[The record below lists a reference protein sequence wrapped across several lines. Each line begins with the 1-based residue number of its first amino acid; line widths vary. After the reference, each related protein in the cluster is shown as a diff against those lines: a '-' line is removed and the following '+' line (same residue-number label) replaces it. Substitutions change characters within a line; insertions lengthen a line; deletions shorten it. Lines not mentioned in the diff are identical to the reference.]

1 MLLGALIDAGAD
13 IGSIKDVLRL
23 IPKHFS
29 YCKSISLETRDMSS
43 RGFKACHIEFK
54 ISEEQDE
61 IPISELLEATEQIAQ
76 DAKLSKR
83 AVNFVTGSINLLIQV
98 ESRVHGTDF
107 SKTHLHEAGS
117 ADTIADILGVA
128 VACDSLKVFDG
139 DISSTPVAIG
149 GGTITFSHG
158 TLGVPAPAVMEIIRM
173 HQIPMRGGPEEVELT
188 TPTGIAMLATLTR
201 DFSPFYPSMIPDR
214 VGYGAGKRQLI
225 SSPNLL
231 RIVLGT
237 KAESMARETIS
248 MLETNLDDTSG
259 EVLAYTLQ
267 RLIDSGAKDVWITEA
282 HFKKS
287 RPGHILHSLC
297 AVEDIERLSRIIM
310 EETGTLG
317 VRYQQWGRF
326 ILDREFRTL
335 NVEIAGKQFEVRVKL
350 ARDESGKVI
359 RAKPEFDDV
368 TLISKAVSM
377 SARKIEH
384 IVSREIERR
393 GIDA

>member
-1 MLLGALIDAGAD
+1 M
-13 IGSIKDVLRL
+13 
-23 IPKHFS
+23 
-29 YCKSISLETRDMSS
+29 
-43 RGFKACHIEFK
+43 
-54 ISEEQDE
+54 
-61 IPISELLEATEQIAQ
+61 
-76 DAKLSKR
+76 
-83 AVNFVTGSINLLIQV
+83 
-98 ESRVHGTDF
+98 
-107 SKTHLHEAGS
+107 
-117 ADTIADILGVA
+117 
-128 VACDSLKVFDG
+128 
-139 DISSTPVAIG
+139 
-149 GGTITFSHG
+149 
-158 TLGVPAPAVMEIIRM
+158 
-173 HQIPMRGGPEEVELT
+173 ELT

-201 DFSPFYPSMIPDR
+201 NFSQLYPGMIPHR

-248 MLETNLDDTSG
+248 RLETNLDDISG

-267 RLIDSGAKDVWITEA
+267 RLIDSGAKDAWITEA

-287 RPGHILHSLC
+287 RPGHILHALC
-297 AVEDIERLSRIIM
+297 AVQDIERLSRIIM

-317 VRYQQWGRF
+317 VRYQQWSRF
-326 ILDREFRTL
+326 ILEREFRTL
-335 NVEIAGKQFEVRVKL
+335 KVEIAGKQFEVRVKL
-350 ARDESGKVI
+350 ARDEAGKVI

-368 TLISKAVSM
+368 ALISKAVSM